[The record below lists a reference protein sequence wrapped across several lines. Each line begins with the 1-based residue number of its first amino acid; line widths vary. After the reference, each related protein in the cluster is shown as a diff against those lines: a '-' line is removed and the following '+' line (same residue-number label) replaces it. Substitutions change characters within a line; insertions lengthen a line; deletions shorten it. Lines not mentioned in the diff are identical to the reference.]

1 MAGGGLAAALAIVL
15 MATPAA
21 SQIGDIVPVFDPVA
35 SAASLLCIVTA
46 CVLAAL
52 IPALRAARIDP
63 IATLRQD

>member
-1 MAGGGLAAALAIVL
+1 MTVRDLRLRI

-21 SQIGDIVPVFDPVA
+21 ERIGTIVRLFDPLA
-35 SAASLLCIVTA
+35 YTMSLLSIVVA
-46 CVLAAL
+46 CALAAL